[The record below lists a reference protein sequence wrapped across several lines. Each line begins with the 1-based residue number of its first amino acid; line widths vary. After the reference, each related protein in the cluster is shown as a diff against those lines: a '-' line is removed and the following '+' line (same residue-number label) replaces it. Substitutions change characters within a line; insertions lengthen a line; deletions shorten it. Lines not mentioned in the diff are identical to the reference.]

1 MRLNHGRICPKETKM
16 NKKTRRRI
24 ADISAHVAII
34 VGILFLIAYIFR
46 FEFPLMKI
54 AIAIEI
60 VALLVFLWSE
70 K

>member
-1 MRLNHGRICPKETKM
+1 M

-24 ADISAHVAII
+24 ADISIHISLII
-34 VGILFLIAYIFR
+34 GILFLVAYIFR

>member
-1 MRLNHGRICPKETKM
+1 M

-24 ADISAHVAII
+24 ADISIHIALII
-34 VGILFLIAYIFR
+34 GILFITAYIFR

-60 VALLVFLWSE
+60 VALLVFLWSG

>member
-1 MRLNHGRICPKETKM
+1 LKTTRNKIM

-24 ADISAHVAII
+24 ADISIHISLII
-34 VGILFLIAYIFR
+34 GILFLVAYIFR

-60 VALLVFLWSE
+60 VALLVFLWSD

>member
-1 MRLNHGRICPKETKM
+1 M

-24 ADISAHVAII
+24 ADISIHIAII
-34 VGILFLIAYIFR
+34 IGILFLIAYVFGLK
-46 FEFPLMKI
+46 FPLMKI

-60 VALLVFLWSE
+60 GALLVFLWSE

>member
-1 MRLNHGRICPKETKM
+1 M

-24 ADISAHVAII
+24 ADISFHIAII
-34 VGILFLIAYIFR
+34 IGILFLIAYIFC
-46 FEFPLMKI
+46 FELPLIKI

-60 VALLVFLWSE
+60 VAILVFLWSE

>member
-1 MRLNHGRICPKETKM
+1 M
-16 NKKTRRRI
+16 NKKTRQRI
-24 ADISAHVAII
+24 ADISIHIALI
-34 VGILFLIAYIFR
+34 VGILFLAAYVFR

-60 VALLVFLWSE
+60 VATLVFLWSE

>member
-1 MRLNHGRICPKETKM
+1 M

-24 ADISAHVAII
+24 VDISIHVALII
-34 VGILFLIAYIFR
+34 WILFLIAYIFCL
-46 FEFPLMKI
+46 EFPLMKI

-60 VALLVFLWSE
+60 VALLVFLWSD

>member
-1 MRLNHGRICPKETKM
+1 M

-24 ADISAHVAII
+24 ADISIHIALII
-34 VGILFLIAYIFR
+34 GILFLTAYIFR

-54 AIAIEI
+54 AIAIQI
-60 VALLVFLWSE
+60 VATLVFLWSE

>member
-1 MRLNHGRICPKETKM
+1 M

-24 ADISAHVAII
+24 ADISIHITII
-34 VGILFLIAYIFR
+34 IGVLFLIAYIFCL
-46 FEFPLMKI
+46 EFPLMKI

-60 VALLVFLWSE
+60 VALLVFLWSD

>member
-1 MRLNHGRICPKETKM
+1 M

-24 ADISAHVAII
+24 ADISIYITII
-34 VGILFLIAYIFR
+34 IGILFLIAYIFCI
-46 FEFPLMKI
+46 EFPLMKI